1 MRRFALRVF
10 YYFNLTWTRAV
21 LMLASSRDIQ
31 GRENVPRKGAL
42 IVASNHL
49 SNGDPLVLTV
59 AIPRRIAWMTKAE
72 WFKTPV
78 IGPMLRLG
86 GMIPVRRF
94 EADLQALRR
103 AQSLLRDGGVLAMF
117 PEGTRGGDKGLR
129 AGEPGTALIA
139 LRTGTQI
146 VPIAIWGT
154 EHVKLPRDIFRRTR
168 VHIRFGVPFL
178 LEAPKRITRD
188 DVARGTETIMREI
201 AALLPERYRGVY
213 KNAPTE
219 VAAAKE

>member
-1 MRRFALRVF
+1 MRRLALRAF

-49 SNGDPLVLTV
+49 SNGDPPVLTV
-59 AIPRRIAWMTKAE
+59 AVPRRIAWMTKAE

-103 AQSLLRDGGVLAMF
+103 AQSVLRDGGALAMF

-139 LRTGTQI
+139 LRTNTQI

-154 EHVKLPRDIFRRTR
+154 EHVKLPRDFFRRTR
-168 VHIRFGVPFL
+168 VHIRFGEPFL
-178 LEAPKRITRD
+178 LEASKRITRD

-213 KNAPTE
+213 KDAPTE
-219 VAAAKE
+219 VAAATE